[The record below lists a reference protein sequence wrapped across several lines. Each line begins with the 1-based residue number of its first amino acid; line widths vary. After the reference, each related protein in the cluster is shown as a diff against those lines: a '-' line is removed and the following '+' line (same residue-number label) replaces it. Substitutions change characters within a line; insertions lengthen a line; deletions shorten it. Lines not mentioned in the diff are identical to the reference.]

1 MYTQLYKLYNIR
13 TYSIAMKI
21 LAVDWGERRLGFA
34 VSDETGRIAFPLS
47 IVSCMGEKERTK
59 AVLGKLTETGAETL
73 VVGLPLTMQG
83 KEGESAAAVRAFIR
97 ALEKSCAVPIVPWDE
112 RMTTDIAERASREK
126 RGGKRGKRHE
136 RVDSLAACVL
146 LQGYLDFLGNPGM

>member
-1 MYTQLYKLYNIR
+1 
-13 TYSIAMKI
+13 MKI

-47 IVSCMGEKERTK
+47 IVSCGSEKERRQ
-59 AVLGKLTETGAETL
+59 AVLGRLAETGAETL

-83 KEGESAAAVRAFIR
+83 KEGESAAAVRAFSR
-97 ALEKSCAVPIVPWDE
+97 ALESCCGVPIVLWDE

-126 RGGKRGKRHE
+126 RGGKRGKRPE

-146 LQGYLDFLGNPGM
+146 LQSYLDYLVSRGLPME